1 MANSAQAKKR
11 ARQAETHRQLN
22 ASQRS
27 AMRTKVKALRKAIAI
42 GDKEQA
48 VAAFQAAVPVL
59 DRMARKGLIHKN
71 TAARGKSRLNNA
83 VRAML
88 LTVL

>member
-1 MANSAQAKKR
+1 MANSAQARKR
-11 ARQAETHRQLN
+11 ARQAEVHRQRN

-27 AMRTKVKALRKAIAI
+27 AMRTSIKALRKAIAA

-48 VAAFQAAVPVL
+48 VAAYQAAVPL
-59 DRMARKGLIHKN
+59 MDRMARKGIIHKN

-83 VRAML
+83 VRAM
-88 LTVL
+88 

>member
-27 AMRTKVKALRKAIAI
+27 AMRTKVKALRKAIAV

-48 VAAFQAAVPVL
+48 VVAFQSAVPVL

-83 VRAML
+83 IRAM
-88 LTVL
+88 